1 VNSFN
6 RYANRSVC
14 FMDAYSKGLSGVKA
28 VWANQKDHGHRV
40 LPNNFLAEL
49 AQIKNRIL
57 G

>member
-14 FMDAYSKGLSGVKA
+14 FMDVYSKGLSGVQA

-40 LPNNFLAEL
+40 LPNNILAEFDSSN
-49 AQIKNRIL
+49 QK
-57 G
+57 